1 MVITKSRTRM
11 TLNRQSVY
19 ASLPVE
25 APHSHGAA
33 ELNGISI
40 AFQITPVFGRFLS
53 TWGRLGRRPLCF
65 FYLYGGHPRCCCNR
79 TGPIYAEI

>member
-25 APHSHGAA
+25 APHSRGAV

-40 AFQITPVFGRFLS
+40 ACQITPLFGRFLS

-65 FYLYGGHPRCCCNR
+65 STY
-79 TGPIYAEI
+79 TGTAPLLLQPDRPIYAAV